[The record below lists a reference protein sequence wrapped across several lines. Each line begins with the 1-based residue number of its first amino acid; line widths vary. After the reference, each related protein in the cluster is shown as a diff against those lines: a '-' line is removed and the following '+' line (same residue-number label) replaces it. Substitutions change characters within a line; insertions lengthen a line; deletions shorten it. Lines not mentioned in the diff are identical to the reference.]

1 VAFMGSVY
9 MILGTNIGARLG
21 FLVALCGLAGW
32 MALMGGIWWIY
43 GIGLKGADPSWVQ
56 VPGRTV
62 IQDAG
67 DLYQAGVLENRLV
80 LTDADVEKVLKGL
93 DELLLDEFGD
103 VGDGATSVDDVEAL
117 IKDLRND
124 EQFDEISDEATAILV
139 AVINDTAYDGF
150 VSEEW
155 RVLGESEPAFGQA
168 AASATVF
175 LEEEDA
181 LEPGSFKVTNVF
193 EIGGEAYPKIFG
205 QDALDQVAFFHKP
218 YYTVVEVSPYIPLRT
233 EPGRAPSAPEVDP
246 TQEAQYVYMLR
257 DLGSRREPAALIT
270 IGSTIVFLAL
280 AWVLHRRDRFVAENL
295 ARKAELPVG

>member
-1 VAFMGSVY
+1 MSAALLAINWEPELRGVLTVILGTVAFMGSVY

-62 IQDAG
+62 IQDAD
-67 DLYQAGVLENRLV
+67 DLYQAGVLENRLQLSDV
-80 LTDADVEKVLKGL
+80 DVPAD
-93 DELLLDEFGD
+93 
-103 VGDGATSVDDVEAL
+103 
-117 IKDLRND
+117 
-124 EQFDEISDEATAILV
+124 
-139 AVINDTAYDGF
+139 INDVVYDGF

-181 LEPGSFKVTNVF
+181 FEAGAFKVTNVF

-205 QDALDQVAFFHKP
+205 QDALDQIAFFHKP

-246 TQEAQYVYMLR
+246 TQEAQCVYMIR

-280 AWVLHRRDRFVAENL
+280 AWMLHRRDQFVAENL

>member
-1 VAFMGSVY
+1 MSAALLAINWEPELRGVLTVILGTVAFMGSVY

-21 FLVALCGLAGW
+21 FLVALSGLAGW

-67 DLYQAGVLENRLV
+67 DLYQAGVLENRLS
-80 LTDADVEKVLKGL
+80 LTDVDVPAD
-93 DELLLDEFGD
+93 
-103 VGDGATSVDDVEAL
+103 
-117 IKDLRND
+117 
-124 EQFDEISDEATAILV
+124 
-139 AVINDTAYDGF
+139 INDIVYDGF

-280 AWVLHRRDRFVAENL
+280 AWMLHRRDRFVAENL

>member
-1 VAFMGSVY
+1 MSAALLAINWEPELRGVLTVILGTVAFMGSVY

-21 FLVALCGLAGW
+21 FLVTLCGLAGW

-62 IQDAG
+62 IQDAS
-67 DLYQAGVLENRLV
+67 DLYQAGVLENRLA
-80 LTDADVEKVLKGL
+80 LTDVDVPAD
-93 DELLLDEFGD
+93 
-103 VGDGATSVDDVEAL
+103 
-117 IKDLRND
+117 
-124 EQFDEISDEATAILV
+124 
-139 AVINDTAYDGF
+139 INDVVYDGF

-155 RVLGESEPAFGQA
+155 SVLGESEPAFGQA
-168 AASATVF
+168 AASAAVF

-280 AWVLHRRDRFVAENL
+280 AWMLHRRDRFVADNL

>member
-1 VAFMGSVY
+1 MGSVY

-21 FLVALCGLAGW
+21 FLVTLCGLAGW

-62 IQDAG
+62 IQDAS
-67 DLYQAGVLENRLV
+67 DLYQAGVLENRLA
-80 LTDADVEKVLKGL
+80 LTDVDVPAD
-93 DELLLDEFGD
+93 
-103 VGDGATSVDDVEAL
+103 
-117 IKDLRND
+117 
-124 EQFDEISDEATAILV
+124 
-139 AVINDTAYDGF
+139 INDVVYDGF

-280 AWVLHRRDRFVAENL
+280 AWMLHRRDRFVAENL

>member
-1 VAFMGSVY
+1 MSAALLAINWEPELRGVLTVILGTVAFMGSVY

-62 IQDAG
+62 IQDAD
-67 DLYQAGVLENRLV
+67 DLYQAGVLENRLQLSDV
-80 LTDADVEKVLKGL
+80 DVPAD
-93 DELLLDEFGD
+93 
-103 VGDGATSVDDVEAL
+103 
-117 IKDLRND
+117 
-124 EQFDEISDEATAILV
+124 
-139 AVINDTAYDGF
+139 INDVVYDGF

-181 LEPGSFKVTNVF
+181 LEAGAFKVTNVF

-205 QDALDQVAFFHKP
+205 QDALDQIAFFHKP
-218 YYTVVEVSPYIPLRT
+218 YYTVVEVAPYIPLRT

-246 TQEAQYVYMLR
+246 TQEAQYVYMIR

-280 AWVLHRRDRFVAENL
+280 AWMLHRRDQFVAENL

>member
-1 VAFMGSVY
+1 MSAALLAINWEPELRGVLTVILGTVAFMGSVY

-21 FLVALCGLAGW
+21 FLVTLCGLAGW

-62 IQDAG
+62 IQDAS
-67 DLYQAGVLENRLV
+67 DLYQAGVLENRLA
-80 LTDADVEKVLKGL
+80 LTDVDVPAD
-93 DELLLDEFGD
+93 
-103 VGDGATSVDDVEAL
+103 
-117 IKDLRND
+117 
-124 EQFDEISDEATAILV
+124 
-139 AVINDTAYDGF
+139 INDVVYDGF

-280 AWVLHRRDRFVAENL
+280 AWMLHRRDRFVAENL

>member
-1 VAFMGSVY
+1 MSAALLAINWEPELRGVLTVILGVVAFMGSVY

-67 DLYQAGVLENRLV
+67 DLYQAGVLENKLQLSDLEV
-80 LTDADVEKVLKGL
+80 PAD
-93 DELLLDEFGD
+93 
-103 VGDGATSVDDVEAL
+103 
-117 IKDLRND
+117 
-124 EQFDEISDEATAILV
+124 
-139 AVINDTAYDGF
+139 INDVVYDGF

-168 AASATVF
+168 AASAIVF

-205 QDALDQVAFFHKP
+205 QDALDQIAFFHKP

-280 AWVLHRRDRFVAENL
+280 AWMLHRRDRFVAENL

>member
-1 VAFMGSVY
+1 MSAALLAINWEPELRGVLTVILGVVAFMGSVY

-67 DLYQAGVLENRLV
+67 DLYQAGVLENKLQ
-80 LTDADVEKVLKGL
+80 LPDEDGEAIDVVAETN
-93 DELLLDEFGD
+93 D
-103 VGDGATSVDDVEAL
+103 VV
-117 IKDLRND
+117 
-124 EQFDEISDEATAILV
+124 
-139 AVINDTAYDGF
+139 YDGF

-168 AASATVF
+168 AASAIVF

-205 QDALDQVAFFHKP
+205 QDALDQIAFFHKP

-246 TQEAQYVYMLR
+246 KQEAQYVYMIR

-280 AWVLHRRDRFVAENL
+280 AWMLHRRDRYVAENL

>member
-1 VAFMGSVY
+1 MSAALLAINWEPELRGVLTVILGTVAFMGSVY

-67 DLYQAGVLENRLV
+67 DLYQAGVLENKLQLSDLEV
-80 LTDADVEKVLKGL
+80 PAD
-93 DELLLDEFGD
+93 
-103 VGDGATSVDDVEAL
+103 
-117 IKDLRND
+117 
-124 EQFDEISDEATAILV
+124 
-139 AVINDTAYDGF
+139 INDVVYDGF

-205 QDALDQVAFFHKP
+205 QDALDQIAFFHKP

-246 TQEAQYVYMLR
+246 TQEAQYVYMIR

-280 AWVLHRRDRFVAENL
+280 AWMLHRRDRFVAENL